1 MDALLQKFK
10 KIEEVFEA
18 AGLER
23 LSKKVEEV
31 ESKQSVAETAFDDK
45 LKDISAETNSKIVS
59 CDLRSEEKIKE
70 LGDKCSEAL
79 DKALAIEIRLKDLSE
94 EWPTPMEGWTQ
105 VARKRNERKLN
116 QKPIVTFAEK
126 FKTKPK
132 DTIMLIGDSLTRGVG
147 AKLAIQSNMV
157 STICRPGARIEDI
170 TLEVSKLEDKEDR
183 HLVLLVGT
191 NEIMK
196 EGSVG
201 ILSKYTTL
209 IDVSR
214 KLKNRKVSIIGIP
227 RRADLSS
234 FHNSRRIGVNMQ
246 LREKCEAGNVEFIDY
261 EPADNRLARDGLHL
275 NHLGQDELGRKIF
288 QHCRR
293 FLA

>member
-1 MDALLQKFK
+1 MIIF
-10 KIEEVFEA
+10 
-18 AGLER
+18 
-23 LSKKVEEV
+23 
-31 ESKQSVAETAFDDK
+31 
-45 LKDISAETNSKIVS
+45 
-59 CDLRSEEKIKE
+59 
-70 LGDKCSEAL
+70 
-79 DKALAIEIRLKDLSE
+79 
-94 EWPTPMEGWTQ
+94 WTQ
-105 VARKRNERKLN
+105 VARKRNERKSN
-116 QKPIVTFAEK
+116 QAAKPIVTFAEK

-132 DTIMLIGDSLTRGVG
+132 DTIVLIGDSLTRVVG
-147 AKLAIQSNMV
+147 AKLAIQSNV

-170 TLEVSKLEDKEDR
+170 TLEVGKLEDKEDR

-196 EGSVG
+196 EGNVG

-234 FHNSRRIGVNMQ
+234 FHNSRRIGVNLQ
-246 LREKCEAGNVEFIDY
+246 LREKCEAENVEFIDY
-261 EPADNRLARDGLHL
+261 EPTDNRLARDGLHL

-288 QHCRR
+288 QHCRS